1 MKEDHIEEYESRM
14 MERKEEEKKKMIDE
28 GKTPELDSKK
38 SRLKKIRNFENVQV
52 KSILEEYN
60 ALLFRK

>member
-1 MKEDHIEEYESRM
+1 MQITKED
-14 MERKEEEKKKMIDE
+14 EKKKIMEE

-38 SRLKKIRNFENVQV
+38 SKLKKIRNLENSQV